1 MNWNCPDVLTRY
13 PGTSGPGR
21 VGGDAGVKLLRSSLR
36 RVFYWPAD
44 IFLEEASPSGTL
56 SLGVIG
62 TALWRGG
69 HACGPVGLDLPLK
82 AFHVGAQV
90 RGMLIANGAVFLQRL
105 FDDRLEPRVNGR
117 IQALGGRNF
126 ARQNRF
132 AYFNRGRA
140 GECLLTP
147 GHFVEPRAGMF
158 KQHEQNLERLL
169 LQADAALA
177 LAQLTGAGIE
187 FKLPESNCWSRRVVQ

>member
-1 MNWNCPDVLTRY
+1 MNQNCPDVLTRY

-69 HACGPVGLDLPLK
+69 HACGPVGLDLPLM
-82 AFHVGAQV
+82 ASHVGARA
-90 RGMLIANGAVFLQRL
+90 RG
-105 FDDRLEPRVNGR
+105 
-117 IQALGGRNF
+117 
-126 ARQNRF
+126 
-132 AYFNRGRA
+132 
-140 GECLLTP
+140 LLMT
-147 GHFVEPRAGMF
+147 VVTVM
-158 KQHEQNLERLL
+158 RLL
-169 LQADAALA
+169 
-177 LAQLTGAGIE
+177 
-187 FKLPESNCWSRRVVQ
+187 S